1 MSHKLI
7 HYALTLGLTLSSFV
21 FIGNSAYAQCAAVG
35 STVTC
40 ATDDIDGFSSGVD
53 ITDLT
58 VNGGVTVDDSGG
70 DVGGGGIIDIDG
82 NLTGTLLN
90 DGIIDDVL
98 GVTEPG
104 VDVSGNL
111 NNLINNGTIT
121 TVVEGVL
128 ADSITSLTNNGTITS
143 GLYGV
148 HTIKAL
154 GTLVNNGTIKGGFSG
169 VGVYSRMGIG
179 SLTNNGTISGGR
191 GVESSDGVGITTL
204 INNGTITGRSGAG
217 VGSNIAVGTLIN
229 TGTIT
234 GTGDG
239 VSSTID
245 TLINSGTI
253 RGGTQG
259 VKSTVLRNLTN
270 TGTITGVNGI
280 GVQFAGPYIVFV
292 TTPVTGSFINSGTIM
307 GGDIGVEGDFMNSL
321 TNSGTI
327 TGGNLGISIGDIDSL
342 TNSGKITG
350 GNFAIRETGFAN
362 TNTLLTLLP
371 GSDIFGAIEL
381 GTDINTLVVGNG
393 LSIDHVFTTAL
404 PDIIN
409 TNGAPF
415 AIDAGTRRVVVVDTS
430 MLAQQDEVLFDL
442 SQGIWGTVFNN
453 IGGSRNPVASSASGA
468 VPPSEA
474 EYSNKDVHLWAS
486 IFGNRRDQAGET
498 PAASARHHLGGLIA
512 GLDGRVNSQWRLG
525 AFFGASGTEIDTN
538 ANQQESD
545 VKSIFGGWYAS
556 LKADRFTVDL
566 GITGGATKHDNTRK
580 VDNNQVDGLQ
590 TLSSKFDGAFIA
602 PELSIRSQLDIGA
615 AGILQPTLRVGYSG
629 MFLDG
634 YTETGSTAPLTVAER
649 DLHILHARFELA
661 MLMSSQWANN
671 FNVNFS
677 PYVGVDGRSLVDGEA
692 VSATLLGQNL
702 SFNPGGEEDVASAF
716 AGVRLA
722 LLKAENFGIFAG
734 IEGSIDT
741 EESSTLAGNLGL
753 NWQF

>member
-7 HYALTLGLTLSSFV
+7 RCALTLGLTLSSFV

-40 ATDDIDGFSSGVD
+40 ATDDPNGFASATD

-58 VNGGVTVDDSGG
+58 IDNGVTVDDSNTEAN
-70 DVGGGGIIDIDG
+70 GGIINITG
-82 NLTGTLLN
+82 AINGTLLN
-90 DGIIDDVL
+90 NGTITDTGILNDDAVRA
-98 GVTEPG
+98 T
-104 VDVSGNL
+104 DINS
-111 NNLINNGTIT
+111 LINNGTIT
-121 TVVEGVL
+121 S
-128 ADSITSLTNNGTITS
+128 DRN
-143 GLYGV
+143 GV
-148 HTIKAL
+148 HTTNAL
-154 GTLVNNGTIKGGFSG
+154 GTLVNNGTIKGGSDDDGVFSEF
-169 VGVYSRMGIG
+169 GIG
-179 SLTNNGTISGGR
+179 SLTNNGTISGSN
-191 GVESSDGVGITTL
+191 GVQANDGVGITTL
-204 INNGTITGRSGAG
+204 INNGTITGANHDG
-217 VGSNIAVGTLIN
+217 VNSNIAIGTLIN
-229 TGTIT
+229 TDTIT
-234 GTGDG
+234 GARDG
-239 VSSTID
+239 VSSTIN

-259 VKSTVLRNLTN
+259 VESPILRNLTN
-270 TGTITGVNGI
+270 TGTITGVIGNGVEFI
-280 GVQFAGPYIVFV
+280 GPYTPF
-292 TTPVTGSFINSGTIM
+292 TSPVTGSFINSGTIM
-307 GGDIGVEGDFMNSL
+307 GGNNGVEGVFMNSL

-327 TGGNLGISIGDIDSL
+327 TGGNLGISIRDIDSL

-350 GNFAIRETGFAN
+350 GNFAIQETGN

-381 GTDINTLVVGNG
+381 GTGINTLVVGNG

-415 AIDAGTRRVVVVDTS
+415 TIDAGTGRVVVIDTS

-741 EESSTLAGNLGL
+741 EESSTLAGNFGL